1 MKVDNQTYTT
11 NHCVCCITTDNSKRP
26 VRHKCVASLTFVQ
39 FLKRRTK
46 YCSLTLT
53 DEALAK
59 SSNHFGQLNMKY
71 ARFLSQDFPK
81 FISSELFFKEVF
93 HAGTLCSRKM
103 QIFLNLVLHYQLNR
117 EKGSCIPFCLKGA
130 GTKWQL
136 CHKLH
141 IHRFVSLYIQLL
153 YTLCLW
159 R

>member
-103 QIFLNLVLHYQLNR
+103 QIFFEFGAALPVKQR
-117 EKGSCIPFCLKGA
+117 KG
-130 GTKWQL
+130 
-136 CHKLH
+136 
-141 IHRFVSLYIQLL
+141 LL
-153 YTLCLW
+153 YSLLLK